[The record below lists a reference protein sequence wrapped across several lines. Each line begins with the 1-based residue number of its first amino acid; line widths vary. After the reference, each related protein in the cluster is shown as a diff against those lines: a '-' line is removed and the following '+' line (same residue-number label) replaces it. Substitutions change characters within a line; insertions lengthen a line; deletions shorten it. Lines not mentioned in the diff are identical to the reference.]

1 LVKDAK
7 VTPKRGRTVNI
18 PVEESFTLPAGQTH
32 YRFPLQQG
40 EGNKELQFV
49 AYLKSPAF
57 PLKKATA
64 CKLKMSY
71 TYGADD
77 PYELK
82 FIPLDS
88 AEAGFKSIR
97 VEWRSAVEEEAVV
110 LENLPVPDFPA
121 RKSWADFQVFPDK
134 NGKPTDLLYN
144 IENELNWLDSIEKYG
159 RVAAEIT
166 SDWRRNP
173 SGKLF
178 CFADDTY
185 LSESSFERLNN
196 QDLPEHGETVEF
208 YKIERRGK
216 FQGRNVTFL
225 NRSPRKLFSR
235 KFYFSLFTIWNH
247 GHSLSE
253 SDVPDHFRNAIFE
266 GTQKIISIIESE
278 NMPDTLKEELFFFLC
293 CLHKDAPGIV
303 GSQLL
308 DYVKD
313 KKLLRWYHRNIAFA
327 IGNAELPYQQ
337 ELLENVIDPIDN
349 EVLTRSITMEVLAIA
364 LWRSETLINKLTEEE
379 FRTLSQNLYDCLKF
393 DLTKV
398 VNDGTKYQIA
408 TLCKHLELL
417 LALLRSRDNEN
428 EMFKM
433 IFFPNNDLTKKYV
446 ILIDEVAK
454 IVNDEGIELNSRIN
468 LQIEKPEMFR
478 NAPDLL
484 YALRMY
490 LTGDS
495 EANTIVITRVAEQ

>member
-1 LVKDAK
+1 
-7 VTPKRGRTVNI
+7 
-18 PVEESFTLPAGQTH
+18 
-32 YRFPLQQG
+32 
-40 EGNKELQFV
+40 
-49 AYLKSPAF
+49 
-57 PLKKATA
+57 
-64 CKLKMSY
+64 
-71 TYGADD
+71 
-77 PYELK
+77 
-82 FIPLDS
+82 
-88 AEAGFKSIR
+88 
-97 VEWRSAVEEEAVV
+97 
-110 LENLPVPDFPA
+110 
-121 RKSWADFQVFPDK
+121 
-134 NGKPTDLLYN
+134 
-144 IENELNWLDSIEKYG
+144 
-159 RVAAEIT
+159 
-166 SDWRRNP
+166 
-173 SGKLF
+173 
-178 CFADDTY
+178 
-185 LSESSFERLNN
+185 
-196 QDLPEHGETVEF
+196 
-208 YKIERRGK
+208 
-216 FQGRNVTFL
+216 
-225 NRSPRKLFSR
+225 
-235 KFYFSLFTIWNH
+235 
-247 GHSLSE
+247 
-253 SDVPDHFRNAIFE
+253 
-266 GTQKIISIIESE
+266 
-278 NMPDTLKEELFFFLC
+278 
-293 CLHKDAPGIV
+293 
-303 GSQLL
+303 
-308 DYVKD
+308 
-313 KKLLRWYHRNIAFA
+313 LRWYHRNIAFA